1 MGELGVRGVEIWHH
15 LLSVW
20 ATQLSISERL
30 PCALS
35 WILLIVKLHW
45 LKTESFQ
52 HVELIYFPFSLLP
65 LWKPK
70 QRRPEKKKKF
80 NNPSEALL
88 HLGKCFCLV
97 LLLFVLWVHI
107 YPLYLLVLNLQQ
119 EIKWSRLE
127 TLLAEIIALDFS
139 LLNQTAGY
147 SFLPVISFE
156 G

>member
-1 MGELGVRGVEIWHH
+1 MWNWFIFL
-15 LLSVW
+15 
-20 ATQLSISERL
+20 
-30 PCALS
+30 
-35 WILLIVKLHW
+35 
-45 LKTESFQ
+45 
-52 HVELIYFPFSLLP
+52 FPFYPFESQNNDDQ
-65 LWKPK
+65 K
-70 QRRPEKKKKF
+70 KKKKF

-88 HLGKCFCLV
+88 HLGKCFCLI